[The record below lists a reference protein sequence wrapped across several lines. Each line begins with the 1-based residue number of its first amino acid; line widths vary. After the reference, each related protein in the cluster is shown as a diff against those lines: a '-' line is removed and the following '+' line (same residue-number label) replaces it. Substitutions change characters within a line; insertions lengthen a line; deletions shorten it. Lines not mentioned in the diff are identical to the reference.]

1 MLHTSLYIHGTLQ
14 QKEIKTRICPNSELL
29 RLCNDKKYRQCMKV
43 NYRNCLAR
51 PILTTEIVWQKVRCY
66 EHILFSLAGTGFKL
80 TIYKA
85 NKETTMLSTSGKQL
99 CPNIRWAWDR
109 GIKNTKMC
117 RGGVVKW
124 IACSP
129 STLTIRFRIPLKST
143 NFLLKEMKCEMNK
156 NKQKEAG
163 VWLI

>member
-1 MLHTSLYIHGTLQ
+1 
-14 QKEIKTRICPNSELL
+14 
-29 RLCNDKKYRQCMKV
+29 MKV
-43 NYRNCLAR
+43 NNRNCLAR
-51 PILTTEIVWQKVRCY
+51 PILTTEIVWQKGRCY

-117 RGGVVKW
+117 RGGGQVDSMLAFNSYDPISNPSKVYKFSVK
-124 IACSP
+124 
-129 STLTIRFRIPLKST
+129 RVF
-143 NFLLKEMKCEMNK
+143 EMNK

-163 VWLI
+163 FRLI